1 MNREKQRRE
10 KVIKAEEGRIKGEER
25 RGTNEARK
33 ERKMNGK
40 SAGKANERKD
50 ENGKGERRQTDV
62 EGPKRICNWC
72 HYLRGR
78 SEGGGALGMKS
89 AVSLLFSS
97 NVYN

>member
-1 MNREKQRRE
+1 M
-10 KVIKAEEGRIKGEER
+10 IKAEEGRIKGEER

-50 ENGKGERRQTDV
+50 ENGKGEKTNRR
-62 EGPKRICNWC
+62 
-72 HYLRGR
+72 RGTEEDIVIGVITSAAAPR
-78 SEGGGALGMKS
+78 GGALGMKS